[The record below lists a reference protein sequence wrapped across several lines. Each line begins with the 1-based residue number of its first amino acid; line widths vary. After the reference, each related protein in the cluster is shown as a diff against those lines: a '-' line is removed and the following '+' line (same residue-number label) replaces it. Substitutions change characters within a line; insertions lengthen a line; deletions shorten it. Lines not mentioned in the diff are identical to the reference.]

1 MFQPFDSHTHYG
13 VSLML
18 RQATETRITT
28 WLTYPDINGNDLA
41 INPVYVQSLAVG
53 QNADE
58 TLVLVIGAQVAVR
71 APLSQV
77 LEDLRKGQVTVEL

>member
-1 MFQPFDSHTHYG
+1 M
-13 VSLML
+13 
-18 RQATETRITT
+18 T
-28 WLTYPDINGNDLA
+28 WLTYPDINGTDLV

-77 LEDLRKGQVTVEL
+77 LEDLRKGQIAVEL